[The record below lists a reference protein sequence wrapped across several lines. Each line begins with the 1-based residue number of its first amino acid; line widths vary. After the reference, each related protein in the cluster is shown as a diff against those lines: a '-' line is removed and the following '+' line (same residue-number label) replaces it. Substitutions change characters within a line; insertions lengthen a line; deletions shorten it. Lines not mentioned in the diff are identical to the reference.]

1 MFGKMMTGDLKGSVM
16 GFYINKNSMDFFLL
30 LDI

>member
-16 GFYINKNSMDFFLL
+16 GFYINKNSMDFLKL
-30 LDI
+30 PNI